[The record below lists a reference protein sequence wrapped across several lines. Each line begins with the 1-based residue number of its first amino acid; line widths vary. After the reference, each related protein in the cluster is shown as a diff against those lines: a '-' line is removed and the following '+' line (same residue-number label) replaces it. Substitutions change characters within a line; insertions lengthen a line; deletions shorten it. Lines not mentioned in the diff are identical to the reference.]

1 MNHTNKAAA
10 DTRPQKGMNN
20 TCGSVFVSVFVSI
33 FVSIFVSV
41 FLSKFAYISSE
52 GLHIAQ
58 LSDLYHG

>member
-41 FLSKFAYISSE
+41 FVSIFVSVFLSARIQYIYTNT
-52 GLHIAQ
+52 IR
-58 LSDLYHG
+58 

>member
-1 MNHTNKAAA
+1 MNHTDKAAA

-41 FLSKFAYISSE
+41 FVSIFVSVFLSARIQYIYTNT
-52 GLHIAQ
+52 IR
-58 LSDLYHG
+58 